1 MTAPAPAAGVEPG
14 RPAADEYA
22 PFYAG
27 YVSQVTEG
35 ALLPALAAQP
45 AELQALIARV
55 APAHELFR
63 YGPEKWTLRQ
73 LFGHLVDGERVFGF
87 RAFTFARGDES
98 PLPSFDEN
106 AYVERAGSNA
116 IALADHVR
124 EFTLL
129 RETNRIALNRLDAEQ
144 WRRRGTASG
153 KTVSV
158 RALAHIMVG
167 HVRHHLAIVRD
178 RYAAALK

>member
-1 MTAPAPAAGVEPG
+1 MSAVFPP
-14 RPAADEYA
+14 PAADEYA

-27 YVSQVTEG
+27 YVEQVQEG

-45 AELQALIARV
+45 AELAALIARV
-55 APAHELFR
+55 AAAYEHYK

-87 RAFTFARGDES
+87 RAFTFSRGDEN

-106 AYVERAGSNA
+106 AYVERAGSDA
-116 IALADHVR
+116 IALSDHVR

-129 RETNRIALNRLDAEQ
+129 RESNLIALRRLDGEQ
-144 WRRRGTASG
+144 WRRRGIASG
-153 KTVSV
+153 KPVSV
-158 RALAHIMVG
+158 RALACIMVG

-178 RYAAALK
+178 RYAAALTR